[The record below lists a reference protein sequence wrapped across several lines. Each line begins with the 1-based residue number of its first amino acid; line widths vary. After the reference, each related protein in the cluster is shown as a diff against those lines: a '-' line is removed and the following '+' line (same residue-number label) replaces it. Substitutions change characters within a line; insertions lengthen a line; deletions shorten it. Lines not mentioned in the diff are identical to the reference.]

1 MNKKEFL
8 EYFKNDDEI
17 LLSKLYD
24 KILLHEKISKP
35 IYLNEFYSPL
45 IWSKLLSLSS
55 KLGCNIGAFGIFKE
69 SDRRVISIL
78 GAYDHEEI
86 YNYPIELIRIDNK
99 STFKK
104 LKHSDFLGALMA
116 QGLKREKFG
125 DLIVKGDSCYVPICS
140 DISQFII
147 DNVTQ
152 IGKNP
157 CSIKIINHYD
167 GNEVPTFQ
175 FQEKSVVISSMRLDS
190 IVAALSGLSRGNSE
204 DLIKKGLVLINYDK
218 ITKRNA
224 IVKPNSIITIRGY
237 GKFRIDEYIGKTL
250 KGRERIIIK
259 KYI

>member
-1 MNKKEFL
+1 MNKKQFL

-17 LLSKLYD
+17 LVSKIYD
-24 KILLHEKISKP
+24 KIMLHEKINTP

-45 IWSKLLSLSS
+45 IWNKLLSLSS
-55 KLGCNIGAFGIFKE
+55 KLLCSIGTFGIFKE

-78 GAYDHEEI
+78 GAYDNEEI

-99 STFKK
+99 SIFKE

-125 DLIVKGDSCYVPICS
+125 DLIVKGNSCYVPICS
-140 DISQFII
+140 DISHFII
-147 DNVTQ
+147 ENVTQ

-157 CSIKIINHYD
+157 CSIEIINHYD
-167 GNEVPTFQ
+167 ENEVPTFK
-175 FQEKSVVISSMRLDS
+175 FQEKNIVISSMRLDS
-190 IVAALSGLSRGNSE
+190 IVAALSGLSRSNSE
-204 DLIKKGLVLINYDK
+204 KLIKRGVVLINYNK
-218 ITKRNA
+218 ITQKDI
-224 IVKPNSIITIRGY
+224 IVKPNSIITMRGY
-237 GKFRIDEYIGKTL
+237 GKFRIDKYIGKTL